1 MQNLSIELPPVNH
14 GDYNYS
20 SSPKSPYN
28 GGATISSA
36 ASCVSIGDK
45 TSATSATL
53 SKPNKQSGIF
63 GASSNLI
70 NSIVGAGIIGIPYAI
85 NEAGLVAGIMLLVLV
100 AFLTDKS
107 LKIIVGLASFH
118 PKLRNKDVR
127 TFEDLAAFPFGT
139 AGANFILLNMFVL
152 AYGAMLA
159 YLLIIKDTIPSIL
172 GVQDRLSKTLIMIVT
187 SFTIM
192 LPLSMQRDMASLSI
206 TSLFSVLADIILV
219 GFITAYSPIKETIA
233 DAGGFTRVLE
243 EDAVNPTIFIGLGIL
258 STAMA
263 CQHSAFIVSGS
274 LENRTMK
281 RWATVTGFSIGVS
294 AVLCLLLG
302 VAGYLGFLDETQGNV
317 LNNFDQDNDMAKIAR
332 FLLAITMFFTYPME
346 CFVAR
351 HVMVQ
356 LVHAGD
362 LDATDDPSHSGEDG
376 EEAGGF
382 GPLNRRQSWT
392 LGIYLLTLLPALV
405 VDDLGPVLSFTG
417 SLGGGCIAYM
427 GPGLVYLGVNGDA
440 FLSFVAGLLKQPE
453 SGGAVTASDLP
464 LAGDANKFMT
474 SEPAELDSIRKP
486 LWWYLLGFPVW
497 TKIAHVGRTNMMK
510 KVDDANS
517 AYETAAYD
525 ENTMVPN
532 GREFF
537 IAIFFIC
544 FGVLSAIAGVASNM
558 YVQLNRD
565 DY

>member
-392 LGIYLLTLLPALV
+392 LGIYLMTLLPALV

-453 SGGAVTASDLP
+453 SGGVVTASDLP

-474 SEPAELDSIRKP
+474 SEPAELDSIPKP
-486 LWWYLLGFPVW
+486 VWWYLLGFPVW